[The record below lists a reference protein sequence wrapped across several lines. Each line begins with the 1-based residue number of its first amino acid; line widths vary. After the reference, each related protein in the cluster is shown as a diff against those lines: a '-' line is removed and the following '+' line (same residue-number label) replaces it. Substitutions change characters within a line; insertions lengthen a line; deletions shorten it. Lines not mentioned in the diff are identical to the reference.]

1 MKYYLQSKEGR
12 DLHTCAEFNTREE
25 AMEALTEYR
34 KCYPWKYY
42 YISTR
47 SCKTWKQ
54 DKIMMELV
62 RKEEQMLIC
71 VVRNNLTG
79 GFVIF
84 DNVSPSLLNTKTQIY
99 GVQIEKGE
107 RNPSGNVGI
116 GCRRVPMLDMERST
130 FSDLYV
136 ARFNKTEQHDL
147 SFSYF
152 IRSW

>member
-1 MKYYLQSKEGR
+1 MKFYLQSKEGK

-25 AMEALTEYR
+25 AYKNLEEY
-34 KCYPWKYY
+34 KKAYPWKYY

-47 SCKTWKQ
+47 ACKTWKH
-54 DKIMMELV
+54 DKMMMEFV
-62 RKEEQMLIC
+62 RMDTMLTC

-99 GVQIEKGE
+99 GVQLERGE
-107 RNPSGNVGI
+107 RNPSGNTGI
-116 GCRRVPMLDMERST
+116 SCRRVPMLDMERST
-130 FSDLYV
+130 FADLYV
-136 ARFNKTEQHDL
+136 NRFNKTEQHDL